1 MIEATRS
8 WTLSSADDT
17 LADRLAESARAKDG
31 VLDLAAFREWFDDRR
46 RAQCQQVHRVP
57 FQELKNWRFD
67 PGTGNLGHQSG
78 RFFTV
83 EGLHIRKDHG
93 PVPEWS
99 QPIINQ
105 PEIGILGIAV
115 RQIDGL
121 MHFLMQAKTEPGN
134 LNGVQL
140 APTVQATKSNYS
152 RVHRGSSVPYLEIFR
167 QVGPNRAVA
176 DVLQSEQGSWFY
188 QKRNRNM
195 VVETDAELEVAPD
208 FCWLTLGQLY
218 ELLKV
223 DNLVSMDA
231 RTVLSCLPAGSGDDQ
246 RGLHTTTDVLSWITA
261 QQADREV
268 RAARIPLSDV
278 KSWYRTDWELR
289 HELGLYFSV
298 IGVNVEA
305 NSREV
310 SAWSQP
316 LLEPHGLGYSVLLV
330 KRFDGILHGLFNARV
345 EPGYLNIVELAPT
358 VQCTPRN
365 YDHLLPP
372 SRPPFLELVRGDPP
386 GRVLFDAELSEE
398 GGRFYHARSRYLIIE
413 VDDDLA
419 AVDRPGFRWLTL
431 PQITALLRHPHY
443 VNVQART
450 LVACLRALT

>member
-1 MIEATRS
+1 
-8 WTLSSADDT
+8 
-17 LADRLAESARAKDG
+17 
-31 VLDLAAFREWFDDRR
+31 
-46 RAQCQQVHRVP
+46 
-57 FQELKNWRFD
+57 
-67 PGTGNLGHQSG
+67 
-78 RFFTV
+78 
-83 EGLHIRKDHG
+83 
-93 PVPEWS
+93 VPEWS

-134 LNGVQL
+134 LNGIQL

-152 RVHRGSSVPYLEIFR
+152 RVHRGAAVPHLEMFR
-167 QVGPNRAVA
+167 QVGPNRVVA

-195 VVETDAELEVAPD
+195 VVETDDELEVGPD
-208 FCWLTLGQLY
+208 LCWLTLGQLY
-218 ELLKV
+218 QLLRV

-231 RTVLSCLPAGSGDDQ
+231 RTVLSCLPAGSAGDDP

-268 RAARIPLSDV
+268 RATRIPLSGV
-278 KSWYRTDWELR
+278 KSWYLTDQELR

-298 IGVNVEA
+298 IGVDVQA

-310 SAWSQP
+310 STWSQP
-316 LLEPHGLGYSVLLV
+316 LLEPHGVGYSVLLV
-330 KRFDGILHGLFNARV
+330 RRFGGILHALFNARV
-345 EPGYLNIVELAPT
+345 EPGYLNVVELAPT
-358 VQCTPRN
+358 VQCTPQN
-365 YDHLLPP
+365 YDHLPP
-372 SRPPFLELVRGDPP
+372 AAQPPFLELVRGDPP
-386 GRVLFDAELSEE
+386 GRVLFDVELSEE

-413 VDDDLA
+413 MDDGFA
-419 AVDRPGFRWLTL
+419 ADDRPGFRWLTL
-431 PQITALLRHPHY
+431 PQITGLLRHPHY